1 MLRPVRNLEDV
12 ALFTVIAILFGIVVA
27 KILGH
32 LHLDDTF
39 TQVITIVQVL
49 SAMALCWI
57 EGWKRG
63 TKK

>member
-1 MLRPVRNLEDV
+1 MLRPVRNLEDI

-27 KILGH
+27 NILGH